1 MISLITTV
9 FFSLILALHNE
20 VGNGSYIIALI
31 ILIVPAILFIMRIVQ
46 IPKTKRNLSVN
57 KTEK

>member
-1 MISLITTV
+1 LISLITTV

>member
-20 VGNGSYIIALI
+20 VGNGRYIIALI
-31 ILIVPAILFIMRIVQ
+31 ILIVPAIVFIMYNVN
-46 IPKTKRNLSVN
+46 IPKTNRNLGVN